1 MKKYENILV
10 SVAEECAEIEKATA
24 KALRF
29 GLQNY
34 HPENPDVT
42 NADEMLYEYLHLSTL
57 IEMLQESG
65 YLPKWDNH
73 TVQKIKSTKQKNIAK
88 YQEKSKQFGTV
99 EE

>member
-1 MKKYENILV
+1 MKKYENVLV

-29 GLQNY
+29 GLQNH

-42 NADEMLYEYLHLSTL
+42 NADEILYEYLHLSVL

-65 YLPKWDNH
+65 HLPKWDDFTMQNIKMS
-73 TVQKIKSTKQKNIAK
+73 KIKNVAK
-88 YQEKSKQFGTV
+88 YQDVSRKYGV
-99 EE
+99 